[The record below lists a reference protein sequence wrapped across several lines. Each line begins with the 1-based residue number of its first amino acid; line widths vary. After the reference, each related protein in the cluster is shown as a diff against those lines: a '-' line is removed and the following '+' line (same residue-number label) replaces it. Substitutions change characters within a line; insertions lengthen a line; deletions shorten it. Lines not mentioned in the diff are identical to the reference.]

1 MAGGRIRLT
10 SADSFVGAYGEFRRW
25 QEDEAGSSE
34 QSEQMERLRRNLR
47 LERQSELTDRQQEM
61 LRLRY
66 EENLSVSAIA
76 RQLHVNKSTVSRTV
90 NRGQKRLR
98 KYLQYSL

>member
-1 MAGGRIRLT
+1 
-10 SADSFVGAYGEFRRW
+10 
-25 QEDEAGSSE
+25 
-34 QSEQMERLRRNLR
+34 MERLRRNLR
-47 LERQSELTDRQQEM
+47 LARQSELTDRQQEM

>member
-1 MAGGRIRLT
+1 MAGVRIRES
-10 SADSFVGAYGEFRRW
+10 SADSFIGAYGEFCRW
-25 QEDEAGSSE
+25 REGEAES
-34 QSEQMERLRRNLR
+34 SEQMERLRRNLR
-47 LERQSELTDRQQEM
+47 LARQSELTDRQREM

-66 EENLSVSAIA
+66 EEGLSVSAIA
-76 RQLHVNKSTVSRTV
+76 RRLQVNKSTVSRTV